1 MRSFLIVMAAAS
13 LLLLIGS
20 AAGREIIFQDDF
32 SSGNLNDWTILNGSW
47 SVING
52 EMCATSD
59 AAMITPNTG
68 TLTSYVFTC
77 DARFQAGL
85 AWGID
90 FRYLDNLNRL
100 RLDFA
105 PGAPNQLNVNIY
117 QNGVL
122 AAQPYHGT
130 CLQYGSYT
138 AQHYCKFVVDGPDF
152 QVYFGNNPNNLDLL
166 CDTTF
171 TPFTSGTVRYQV
183 WGYPPNVWSCF
194 DNVLIEGQD
203 EWQLIYEEDFSTD
216 PGWVTNNPGRFHWNP
231 ADQNYYAE
239 LVNWAQEYG
248 VYPLSQV
255 VDSSFKIEYD
265 AKLIQVEWGA
275 GFNFGIYSD
284 TIGYLQPST
293 LNLEFDN
300 PDPGPQFDAWWFTPQ
315 GGGTFGSSNDW
326 QLNVWYHIVIIYEA
340 DTHISSFQV
349 TLNGTPVAGSS
360 TQIIGQY
367 EGLRNLG
374 LSRRWSWPPQGQI
387 AQGYVD
393 NVKLYV
399 PPTGPG
405 GQIPPI
411 LWTHAYGAEGDDY
424 IYCVQQTEPDGGFI
438 AAGAKTVSGY
448 GTQLW
453 VVKTYPCGTLQ
464 WEHTWGGTYNDYAYW
479 VEQTEDGGYIIVGS
493 WKYTNTDYDAYLI
506 KLDANGNTQWE
517 HNYGG
522 AGDGDDGTC
531 VQQTSDG
538 GYIFAG
544 GTYSYGVI
552 WDFWLVKVDAMGT
565 LQWHHPYP
573 MGGYQAA
580 SFVQQTS
587 DGGYVMSGYTTPYYP
602 MPWDG
607 YIIKTDPSGNIQWT
621 NQFGGSGGEYA
632 SCIREL
638 PSGDYVVT
646 GFTDSHGAGG
656 TDGLIYK
663 INSTGTLLW
672 HRTYGGA
679 GDDEF
684 RKFQITANGG
694 FAIIG
699 TDASSSASSDF
710 WLVTTNPQGEL
721 IWDARYGGPEDD
733 LGWCMDLTSDGGYI
747 LGGPTQSYGA
757 GGWDGWLVR
766 LGPEGP
772 PPPPP
777 PLVEI
782 SLAPVNPPII
792 IPPAGGTFAFTVLMS
807 NSAPGQQIFDVWS
820 TIQVPG
826 GSQFLALGPYLI
838 SLPAGASMSRLR
850 NQYVP
855 PMAPAG
861 QYFYRGYVGDY
872 PWSVVDAD
880 SFPFAK
886 QGADGIW
893 NGSDGWVCGGEPFPG
908 GITTADRQP
917 DQFALHGAFP
927 NPFNATT
934 VLSFELPVAGFV
946 KLEVYDI
953 SGRLVA
959 TLVDGWRGAGYHE
972 VTWNASTLASGLY
985 FCRLRAGSFMDVKK
999 MMLVK

>member
-1 MRSFLIVMAAAS
+1 MRNFLILVAAAS
-13 LLLLIGS
+13 LLLSCS

-32 SSGNLNDWTILNGSW
+32 SSGNLNNWTILNGSW
-47 SVING
+47 SVVNG
-52 EMCATSD
+52 EMCGTSD
-59 AAMITPNTG
+59 GALIIPNTG
-68 TLTSYVFTC
+68 TLTSYEFSC
-77 DARFQAGL
+77 AARFQAGL

-90 FRYLDNLNRL
+90 FRYIDPYNRL

-122 AAQPYHGT
+122 AAHPYAGT
-130 CLQYGSYT
+130 CTQYGSYT
-138 AQHYCKFVVDGPDF
+138 TQHYCKFVVNGADF
-152 QVYFGNNPNNLDLL
+152 QVYFGNSPNSLDLL

-183 WGYPPNVWSCF
+183 WGYPPDVWSCF
-194 DNVLIEGQD
+194 DNVLIESQE
-203 EWQLIYEEDFSTD
+203 EWQLIYEEDFYAD

-231 ADQNYYAE
+231 TDQNYYAE

-300 PDPGPQFDAWWFTPQ
+300 PDPGPQFDAWWYTPQ

-340 DTHISSFQV
+340 DTHIASFQV

-411 LWTHAYGAEGDDY
+411 LWTHAYGENLDDW
-424 IYCVQQTEPDGGFI
+424 IYCVQQTQPDGGFI
-438 AAGAKTVSGY
+438 AVGAKTVSGH

-464 WEHTWGGTYNDYAYW
+464 WEHTWGGTYNDLALW

-544 GTYSYGVI
+544 GTYAYGDI

-565 LQWHHPYP
+565 LQWHRPYP

-580 SFVQQTS
+580 SFVRQTS
-587 DGGYVMSGYTTPYYP
+587 DGGYIMSGYTTPYYP
-602 MPWDG
+602 MPWDA
-607 YIIKTDPSGNIQWT
+607 YIIKTNPSGDIQWT
-621 NQFGGSGGEYA
+621 HQFGGSGGDYA
-632 SCIREL
+632 SCVRQL
-638 PSGDYVVT
+638 SSGDYVVT
-646 GFTDSHGAGG
+646 GFTDSYGAGG

-663 INSTGTLLW
+663 LNNTGTLLW
-672 HRTYGGA
+672 HRTYGGT

-684 RKFQITANGG
+684 RKFQITADGG
-694 FAIIG
+694 FAIVG
-699 TDASSSASSDF
+699 TDASSSASSEF
-710 WLVTTNPQGEL
+710 WLVKTNSQGDL
-721 IWDARYGGPEDD
+721 TWDATYGGADDD
-733 LGWCMDLTSDGGYI
+733 LGWCMDLIDDGGYI

-777 PLVEI
+777 PLLEI

-792 IPPAGGTFAFTVLMS
+792 IPQNGGSFSFHATVSNASNMTQTFDAWC
-807 NSAPGQQIFDVWS
+807 N
-820 TIQVPG
+820 IQVPG
-826 GSQFLALGPYLI
+826 GSQFTVLGPVNLTLGAGV
-838 SLPAGASMSRLR
+838 SLTRLR
-850 NQYVP
+850 TQAVP
-855 PMAPAG
+855 ANAPGGEYAYWG
-861 QYFYRGYVGDY
+861 FVGDY
-872 PWSVVDAD
+872 PWTVTD
-880 SFPFAK
+880 SDQFPFVK
-886 QGADGIW
+886 QGSDAGLISEDGWICSGELFPGEIAADGQ
-893 NGSDGWVCGGEPFPG
+893 
-908 GITTADRQP
+908 QP
-917 DQFALHGAFP
+917 KEFALHGAFP
-927 NPFNATT
+927 NPFNPTT
-934 VLSFELPVAGFV
+934 AIRYQLPADSHVD
-946 KLEVYDI
+946 LRVYDI

-959 TLVDGWRGAGYHE
+959 TLVDGWREAGVHE
-972 VTWNASTLASGLY
+972 AILDAQDLPSGIYLA
-985 FCRLRAGSFMDVKK
+985 RLIAGDFAAVQK
-999 MMLVK
+999 MVLMK